1 MKVLMRLTWNHS
13 VYRAGGVLR
22 FALCAMFLV
31 VNYTRFAQADHPV
44 VLVLLC
50 TVMSGWSIATWFWNQ
65 QPSKRNAFW
74 MGLDMAV
81 TVAIVASSRWVLGHD
96 LLAETF
102 YSVPG
107 YWMVAAP
114 LALAIW
120 RGPGAGALFGF
131 IIGAAN
137 FVQLPSENARTV
149 VDFLCMVV
157 VPGFVGFLAQQL
169 EALVEER
176 DRSFAAAAK
185 LAERERLNRI
195 VHDGVLQTLAM
206 VGREGPE
213 LGPTGIRLAGLARES
228 EAQLR
233 ALLQDKSVSDDAAL
247 GRTMDLVGM
256 LTAHESALVTVSTMA
271 GTVNMDGLRAA
282 EINAVVTEMLAN
294 VAKHAGSGT
303 QAWIL
308 IEEDDGQVII
318 SVRDNGVGMSAGA
331 VEAAASAG
339 RLGIIHSI
347 LGRIEALGGSGT
359 WTSEPNQG
367 VEWEFRVPIVEQR

>member
-31 VNYTRFAQADHPV
+31 VNGVRFNQADHKI
-44 VLVLLC
+44 VLGLIC
-50 TVMSGWSIATWFWNQ
+50 AVMLGWSIATWYWNQ
-65 QPSKRNAFW
+65 DPRKRNALW
-74 MGLDMAV
+74 MGLDLGV
-81 TVAIVASSRWVLGHD
+81 TLVIVASSRWVLGHD
-96 LLAETF
+96 LLAET
-102 YSVPG
+102 YYGVPG

-114 LALAIW
+114 LAMAIW

-131 IIGAAN
+131 IVGAVN

-195 VHDGVLQTLAM
+195 VHDGVLQALAM
-206 VGREGPE
+206 VEREGAE
-213 LGPTGIRLAGLARES
+213 LGPTGMRLAGLARES

-233 ALLQDKSVSDDAAL
+233 ALLQDKTVGDEKSL
-247 GRTMDLVGM
+247 GSTIDLVGL

-271 GTVNMDGLRAA
+271 GKVNMDTLRAA
-282 EINAVVTEMLAN
+282 EVDAIVAEMLAN
-294 VAKHAGSGT
+294 VTKHAGPDT

-308 IEEDDGQVII
+308 IEEDSGEVII
-318 SVRDNGVGMSAGA
+318 SVRDNGAGMSEEVVAT
-331 VEAAASAG
+331 AASEG
-339 RLGIIHSI
+339 RLGIANSI
-347 LGRIEALGGSGT
+347 MGRIEALGGTGGWESSLGK
-359 WTSEPNQG
+359 G
-367 VEWEFRVPIVEQR
+367 VEWEFRVPLADK